1 MPSSN
6 NLRKQPSRSLSKQD
20 ELLSI
25 QTQYFVKLEDLKLTR
40 KQKCL
45 RFVYDTD
52 TKKVMGRTPTSWS
65 KIGLFYLIFYGM
77 LAALVA
83 ICMWVFLQTL
93 DPRIPKWQQDASVI
107 GTNPGL
113 GFRPM
118 PKDNEESTLIWL
130 QGTNK
135 ANYLNWFDNI
145 MEFLDKY
152 YTPGKIEKGNAYLKT
167 CSYTEWPTET
177 EVCEVDVKDWGDCS
191 RDQFFNYYRSS
202 PCIFLKLNKI
212 YGWTPDYYDDPY
224 DLPPDM
230 PKHLQDHIRNIT
242 RLEERRNIWVSCEGE
257 NPADVEYLGP
267 VQFYPPVQGFPG
279 YYFPFRNSEGYLSP
293 LVAVRFL
300 RPVSGIVINIECRA
314 WAKNIH
320 YNRAERMG
328 SVHFEL
334 LID

>member
-1 MPSSN
+1 MTSGKQYPRSSV
-6 NLRKQPSRSLSKQD
+6 
-20 ELLSI
+20 EF
-25 QTQYFVKLEDLKLTR
+25 YTR
-40 KQKCL
+40 KLHDKEKGT
-45 RFVYDTD
+45 Y
-52 TKKVMGRTPTSWS
+52 MGRSPTSWA
-65 KIGLFYLIFYGM
+65 KIGLFYLVFYGM

-93 DPRIPKWQQDASVI
+93 DPRIPKWQQESSII

-118 PKDNEESTLIWL
+118 PKNNEESTLIWL
-130 QGTNK
+130 EGTNK
-135 ANYLNWFDNI
+135 ANYLNWYDNI

-167 CSYTEWPTET
+167 CSYTELASPT

-212 YGWTPDYYDDPY
+212 YGWTPDYYDDPN
-224 DLPPDM
+224 DLPADM
-230 PKHLQDHIRNIT
+230 PKNLKEHIRNIT
-242 RLEERRNIWVSCEGE
+242 RPEERKNIWVSCEGE

-267 VQFYPPVQGFPG
+267 IKFYPSVQGFPG

-293 LVAVRFL
+293 LVAVRFM

-314 WAKNIH
+314 WAKNIR
-320 YNRAERMG
+320 YNRADRMG